1 VPGKRTIYVLPG
13 TVELRKGGD
22 VVETIAT
29 GSDAARNPLSPLL
42 PREHTAVAAG
52 VAEVVIIDTEI
63 LDSIL
68 TWSQT
73 GSHEV
78 GELRGEAGKESGD
91 WMTSFLQT
99 EAFQRIPPA
108 NIQEIFMRLKQ
119 VNYSAGDTVIRE
131 GDEGDHFY
139 VIARGRCMVTR
150 KEARKKTD
158 IELAE
163 LSVGDTF
170 GDEALISG
178 NKRNA
183 TVAMLTNGSL
193 ICLGKDDFQALLN
206 GHSSAL

>member
-1 VPGKRTIYVLPG
+1 
-13 TVELRKGGD
+13 
-22 VVETIAT
+22 
-29 GSDAARNPLSPLL
+29 
-42 PREHTAVAAG
+42 
-52 VAEVVIIDTEI
+52 
-63 LDSIL
+63 
-68 TWSQT
+68 
-73 GSHEV
+73 
-78 GELRGEAGKESGD
+78 
-91 WMTSFLQT
+91 
-99 EAFQRIPPA
+99 
-108 NIQEIFMRLKQ
+108 MRLKQ

-170 GDEALISG
+170 GEEALISG

-183 TVAMLTNGSL
+183 TVAMLTDGSL